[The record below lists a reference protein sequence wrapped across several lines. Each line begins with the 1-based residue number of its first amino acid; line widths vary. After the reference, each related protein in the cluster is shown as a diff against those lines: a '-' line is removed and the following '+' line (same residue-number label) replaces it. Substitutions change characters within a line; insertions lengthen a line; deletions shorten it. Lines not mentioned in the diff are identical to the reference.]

1 MPYYAALVSVNENKT
16 MSLVST
22 SFLSKIK
29 FKANTLHIPLVILNT
44 FVEF

>member
-29 FKANTLHIPLVILNT
+29 FKASTLHVVILS
-44 FVEF
+44 FVEV